1 MKADK
6 TFFIDFTNPGFNY
19 FHNDILNTVVKD
31 YLEINPDLLLSTIIR
46 KDNLTEVILEVL
58 ANNLENVIDANGL
71 YHIIENIYDF
81 WRDYKRY
88 LFADLSISYV
98 INETNFHD
106 VFNNFNKTILDA
118 YRRVCLN
125 LGKKFN
131 IMRELPAGG
140 NAFILLN
147 RTNFSVYKELKDI
160 PVLHS
165 IVFRPPFVVNSKS
178 NKRQGIFPIININPV
193 LGLDKEGFYCYPILV
208 GKKRVFVYFKDRY
221 MSLSLALSN
230 LFEHDDDYKDNKPDI
245 VILFGSNTTEGIYY
259 DKDNDIHIASLIERD
274 EIDYFGYLKKIIL
287 TAYNIEMISVGR
299 LPIHGA
305 CVSLTLK
312 DHRQKNI
319 ILIGD
324 SGAGKSET
332 LEALR
337 QIASDYVIDMT
348 TIFDDMGT
356 LVINDNEM
364 YAYGTEIGAFVRT
377 DDLENGYTYKVFDR
391 AIFMNP
397 SLANARI
404 VLPISSYD
412 DITTGV
418 KIDAILYANN
428 YEEKENKIRLFTD
441 EKSALEV
448 FKRGARVAKGTTGE
462 IGLVETFFAN
472 PFGPVQ
478 LQNETNILLDKYFKY
493 FFDNNIMVGEIYTGL
508 ALPNGAKNPVFAAAE
523 LLKKL
528 KEE

>member
-6 TFFIDFTNPGFNY
+6 TFFIDFTNPEFNY
-19 FHNDILNTVVKD
+19 FHNGILRTVVEDFLKS
-31 YLEINPDLLLSTIIR
+31 NPDLLLDKIIT
-46 KDNLTEVILEVL
+46 KSDLTEVILEVL
-58 ANNLENVIDANGL
+58 ANNLTNVIDTNGL
-71 YHIIENIYDF
+71 YHLVESIYDF

-88 LFADLSISYV
+88 LFADLAVSYI

-106 VFNNFNKTILDA
+106 VFNNFNRTILDA

-147 RTNFSVYKELKDI
+147 RTNQFVYDELQGV

-165 IVFRPPFVVNSKS
+165 IVFRPPFVVNSRS
-178 NKRQGIFPIININPV
+178 NKRQGIFPIINENPV
-193 LGLDKEGFYCYPILV
+193 LGLDNEGFYCYPILV

-221 MSLSLALSN
+221 MSLALALSN
-230 LFEHDDDYKDNKPDI
+230 LFEHDDEYLNNKPDI
-245 VILFGSNTTEGIYY
+245 MILFGSNTKEGIYY
-259 DKDNDIHIASLIERD
+259 DEENDIHIASLIERD
-274 EIDYFGYLKKIIL
+274 EIDYFGYMKKIIL
-287 TAYNIEMISVGR
+287 TAYNIEMISVGG

-337 QIASDYVIDMT
+337 KVSGDYVVSMT

-356 LVINDNEM
+356 LVIDKEEM
-364 YAYGTEIGAFVRT
+364 NAYGTEIGAFVRT

-397 SLANARI
+397 SMSNARI

-412 DITTGV
+412 DITCGV

-428 YEEKENKIRLFTD
+428 YEEKENKIRLFNS
-441 EKSALEV
+441 KSEALEV

-462 IGLVETFFAN
+462 TGLVTTYFAN

-478 LQNETNILLDKYFKY
+478 LQEETDVLLEQYFNY
-493 FFDNNIMVGEIYTGL
+493 FFENGITVGEIYTGL
-508 ALPNGAKNPVFAAAE
+508 ALPNGSENPEYAALE
-523 LLKKL
+523 LLNKL

>member
-1 MKADK
+1 MRADK
-6 TFFIDFTNPGFNY
+6 MFLIDFTHKGFNY
-19 FHNDILNTVVKD
+19 FHNDILETVVND
-31 YLEINPDLLLSTIIR
+31 YLKLNPDLLLNEIIS
-46 KDNLTEVILEVL
+46 KENLTEVIFEVL
-58 ANNLENVIDANGL
+58 ANNLENVKNANGL
-71 YHIIENIYDF
+71 YHLIENIYDF

-88 LFADLSISYV
+88 LFADLSVSYM

-106 VFNNFNKTILDA
+106 VFNNFNRTILDA

-140 NAFILLN
+140 NAFVLLN
-147 RTNFSVYKELKDI
+147 RTNCFVYDELENI

-165 IVFRPPFVVNSKS
+165 VVFRPPFVVNSKS
-178 NKRQGIFPIININPV
+178 NKRQGVFPIINENPV
-193 LGLDKEGFYCYPILV
+193 EGLDKEGFYCYPILV

-221 MSLSLALSN
+221 MSLALALSN
-230 LFEHDDDYKDNKPDI
+230 LFEHDDNYKENKPDI
-245 VILFGSNTTEGIYY
+245 IILFGSNTKEGIYY
-259 DKDNDIHIASLIERD
+259 DQENDVHVASLIERD

-287 TAYNIEMISVGR
+287 TAYNIEMISVGG

-312 DHRQKNI
+312 DHRTKNI

-337 QIASDYVIDMT
+337 QVASDYVIDMT

-356 LVINDNEM
+356 LVIEDGQM
-364 YAYGTEIGAFVRT
+364 KAYGTEIGAFVRT

-397 SLANARI
+397 SMSNARI

-412 DITTGV
+412 DITTGIN
-418 KIDAILYANN
+418 IDYILYANN
-428 YEEKENKIRLFTD
+428 YEEKENKIELFNNKKD
-441 EKSALEV
+441 AIKV
-448 FKRGARVAKGTTGE
+448 FVRGARVAKGTTGE
-462 IGLVETFFAN
+462 TGLVETFFAN

-478 LQNETNILLDKYFKY
+478 LQCETNVLLDKYFDY
-493 FFDNNIMVGEIYTGL
+493 FFKNNIKVGEIYTGL
-508 ALPNGAKNPVFAAAE
+508 ALPNGAENPVYAATE

-528 KEE
+528 KED

>member
-6 TFFIDFTNPGFNY
+6 TIFINFTDPDFNY
-19 FHNDILNTVVKD
+19 FHNGLLKNVIDEYLKLNK
-31 YLEINPDLLLSTIIR
+31 DLLLNEIV
-46 KDNLTEVILEVL
+46 DGDLTKVILEVL
-58 ANNLENVIDANGL
+58 ANDLSNVKNQNKL
-71 YHIIENIYDF
+71 YHLVENIYDF
-81 WRDYKRY
+81 WRDHKRY
-88 LFADLSISYV
+88 LFADLAVSYV
-98 INETNFHD
+98 INELNFHD
-106 VFNNFNKTILDA
+106 TFNNFNRMVLDM

-147 RTNFSVYKELKDI
+147 RTNSYVYEELKDI

-178 NKRQGIFPIININPV
+178 NKRKGIFPIINENPV
-193 LGLDKEGFYCYPILV
+193 FDLDKEGFYCYPILV

-221 MSLSLALSN
+221 ISLALALSN
-230 LFEHDDDYKDNKPDI
+230 LFEHDDNYKENKPDI
-245 VILFGSNTTEGIYY
+245 IILFGSNTKEGIYY
-259 DKDNDIHIASLIERD
+259 DKANDIHIASLIERD
-274 EIDYFGYLKKIIL
+274 EIDYFGYMKKIIL
-287 TAYNIEMISVGR
+287 TAYNIEMISVGS

-312 DHRQKNI
+312 DQREKNI

-337 QIASDYVIDMT
+337 QVASDYVVDMT
-348 TIFDDMGT
+348 TIFDDMGS
-356 LVINDNEM
+356 LSIEDDNM
-364 YAYGTEIGAFVRT
+364 KAYGTEIGAFVRT

-391 AIFMNP
+391 AIFLNP
-397 SLANARI
+397 SMSNARI

-412 DITTGV
+412 DIIEGC

-428 YEEKENKIRLFTD
+428 YILSETKIKRFQSAEE
-441 EKSALEV
+441 ALEV
-448 FKRGARVAKGTTGE
+448 FKKGARVAKGTTGE
-462 IGLVETFFAN
+462 TGLVETFFAN

-478 LQNETNILLDKYFKY
+478 LQEETNILLDQYFKY
-493 FFDNNIMVGEIYTGL
+493 FFDNNIYVGEIYTGL
-508 ALPNGAKNPVFAAAE
+508 ALEDGANNPIYAAKE
-523 LLKKL
+523 LLEKL
-528 KEE
+528 KGEL

>member
-1 MKADK
+1 MRADK
-6 TFFIDFTNPGFNY
+6 TFLINFTNGGFNQY
-19 FHNDILNTVVKD
+19 HNDILKRVVDD
-31 YLEINPDLLLSTIIR
+31 YLESHPDLLLDKIIS
-46 KDNLTEVILEVL
+46 DSDLTKVILEVL
-58 ANNLENVIDANGL
+58 ANDLSNVINPNGL
-71 YHIIENIYDF
+71 YHIVESIYDF

-88 LFADLSISYV
+88 LFSDLSVSYV

-106 VFNNFNKTILDA
+106 IFNNFNRMVLDM

-125 LGKKFN
+125 LGVKFN

-147 RTNFSVYKELKDI
+147 RTNHYVYNELKDI

-178 NKRQGIFPIININPV
+178 NKRKGIFPIIDTNPV
-193 LGLDKEGFYCYPILV
+193 EGLDKEGFYCYPILV

-221 MSLSLALSN
+221 MSLALALSN
-230 LFEHDDDYKDNKPDI
+230 LFEHDDEYKNNKPDI
-245 VILFGSNTTEGIYY
+245 IILFGSNTKEGIYY
-259 DKDNDIHIASLIERD
+259 DSLNDVHVASLIERD
-274 EIDYFGYLKKIIL
+274 EIDYFGYMKKIIL
-287 TAYNIEMISVGR
+287 TAYNMEMISVGG

-337 QIASDYVIDMT
+337 QVASDYVVDMT

-356 LVINDNEM
+356 LLIEDGIM
-364 YAYGTEIGAFVRT
+364 KAYGTEIGAFVRT

-397 SLANARI
+397 SLSNARI

-412 DITTGV
+412 DITTGIN
-418 KIDAILYANN
+418 IDAILYANN
-428 YEEKENKIRLFTD
+428 YEEKENKIRLFD
-441 EKSALEV
+441 DINSALEV
-448 FKRGARVAKGTTGE
+448 FKKGARVAKGTTGE
-462 IGLVETFFAN
+462 TGLVTTFFAN

-478 LQNETNILLDKYFKY
+478 LQEETNLLLDKYFKY
-493 FFDNNIMVGEIYTGL
+493 FFENNIKVGEIYTGL
-508 ALPNGAKNPVFAAAE
+508 ALENGAENPIYAATE
-523 LLKKL
+523 LLNKL

>member
-6 TFFIDFTNPGFNY
+6 TFFTDFTNSSFNY
-19 FHNDILNTVVKD
+19 FHNGILGSVVSKF
-31 YLEINPDLLLSTIIR
+31 LESNPDLLLSEVIR
-46 KDNLTEVILEVL
+46 KNNLEEVIMEVL
-58 ANNLENVIDANGL
+58 ANNLENVINPNGL

-88 LFADLSISYV
+88 LFADLSVSYI

-147 RTNFSVYKELKDI
+147 RTNSYVYNELKDV

-178 NKRQGIFPIININPV
+178 NKRKGIFPLIDTNPV
-193 LGLDKEGFYCYPILV
+193 EGLDKEDFYCYPILV

-221 MSLSLALSN
+221 ISLALALSN
-230 LFEHDDDYKDNKPDI
+230 LFEHDDNYKDNKPDI
-245 VILFGSNTTEGIYY
+245 IILFGSNTKEGIYY
-259 DKDNDIHIASLIERD
+259 DEVNDVHVASLLERD
-274 EIDYFGYLKKIIL
+274 EIDYFGYMKKIIL
-287 TAYNIEMISVGR
+287 TAYNIEMISVGG

-337 QIASDYVIDMT
+337 KVAADYVVDMT

-356 LVINDNEM
+356 LMIEDGVM
-364 YAYGTEIGAFVRT
+364 KAYGTEIGAFVRT

-412 DITTGV
+412 DITEGIT
-418 KIDAILYANN
+418 IDAILYANN
-428 YEEKENKIRLFTD
+428 YEEKNEKIRLFSSKD
-441 EKSALEV
+441 EALEV
-448 FKRGARVAKGTTGE
+448 FKKGARVAKGTTGE
-462 IGLVETFFAN
+462 TGLVTTFFAN

-478 LQNETNILLDKYFKY
+478 LQNETNILLDEYFDY
-493 FFDNNIMVGEIYTGL
+493 FFNNSIKVGEIYTGL
-508 ALPNGAKNPVFAAAE
+508 ALENGAEQPVYAALE

>member
-1 MKADK
+1 MRADK
-6 TFFIDFTNPGFNY
+6 TFFINFTNPGFNY
-19 FHNDILNTVVKD
+19 FHNEMMAEVVNE
-31 YLEINPDLLLSTIIR
+31 YLKANPDLLLDKVIS
-46 KDNLTEVILEVL
+46 KNNLAEVIMEVL
-58 ANNLENVIDANGL
+58 ANNLTNVIDPNGL
-71 YHIIENIYDF
+71 YHVVENVYDF

-88 LFADLSISYV
+88 LFADLSVSYV

-106 VFNNFNKTILDA
+106 VFNSFNKTILDA

-147 RTNFSVYKELKDI
+147 RTNCYVYNELKDI

-178 NKRQGIFPIININPV
+178 NKREGIFPLIDTNPV
-193 LGLDKEGFYCYPILV
+193 EGLDKDGFYCYPILV
-208 GKKRVFVYFKDRY
+208 GKKRVFVYFKDRF
-221 MSLSLALSN
+221 MSLALALSN
-230 LFEHDDDYKDNKPDI
+230 LFEHDDNYKDNKPDI
-245 VILFGSNTTEGIYY
+245 VILFGSNTKEGIYY
-259 DKDNDIHIASLIERD
+259 DEANDVHVASLIERD
-274 EIDYFGYLKKIIL
+274 DIDYFGYLKKIIL
-287 TAYNIEMISVGR
+287 TAYNIEMISVGG

-312 DHRQKNI
+312 DHRKKNI

-337 QIASDYVIDMT
+337 KVASDYVVDMV

-356 LVINDNEM
+356 LIIEGDKM
-364 YAYGTEIGAFVRT
+364 FAYGTEIGAFVRT

-397 SLANARI
+397 SLSNARI

-412 DITTGV
+412 DITMGIE
-418 KIDAILYANN
+418 IDAILYANN
-428 YEEKENKIRLFTD
+428 YEEKDEKIRLFTD
-441 EKSALEV
+441 MESALSV
-448 FKRGARVAKGTTGE
+448 FKKGARVAKGTTKE

-478 LQNETNILLDKYFKY
+478 MQDETNILLNKYFDY
-493 FFDNNIMVGEIYTGL
+493 FFKHHIKVGEIYTGL
-508 ALPNGAKNPVFAAAE
+508 ALPNGAENPVYAATE
-523 LLKKL
+523 LLEKL
-528 KEE
+528 KEN

>member
-1 MKADK
+1 MRADK
-6 TFFIDFTNPGFNY
+6 TFFIDFTNAEFNY

-31 YLEINPDLLLSTIIR
+31 YLELNPDLLLNEIIAI
-46 KDNLTEVILEVL
+46 DDLTKVIYQVL
-58 ANNLENVIDANGL
+58 ANNLENVIDQNAL
-71 YHIIENIYDF
+71 YHLIEKIYDF
-81 WRDYKRY
+81 WREHKRY
-88 LFADLSISYV
+88 LFADLSVSYM

-106 VFNNFNKTILDA
+106 VFNNFNRTILDA

-147 RTNFSVYKELKDI
+147 RTNYSVYPELEDV
-160 PVLHS
+160 PFLHS

-178 NKRQGIFPIININPV
+178 NKRNGVFSIINTNPV
-193 LGLDKEGFYCYPILV
+193 DGLNNDGFYCYPILV
-208 GKKRVFVYFKDRY
+208 GHKRVFVYFKDRY
-221 MSLSLALSN
+221 MSLALALSN
-230 LFEHDDDYKDNKPDI
+230 LFEHDDNYKDNKPDI
-245 VILFGSNTTEGIYY
+245 IILFGSDTKEGIYY
-259 DKDNDIHIASLIERD
+259 DSKNDVHIASLIERD

-287 TAYNIEMISVGR
+287 TAYNIEMISVGG

-312 DHRQKNI
+312 DHRKKNI

-337 QIASDYVIDMT
+337 TVASDYVIDMT

-356 LVINDNEM
+356 LIFKNGNM
-364 YAYGTEIGAFVRT
+364 KAYGTEIGAFVRT

-391 AIFMNP
+391 AIFLNP
-397 SLANARI
+397 SMSNARI

-412 DITTGV
+412 DITCGV
-418 KIDAILYANN
+418 EVDAVLYANN
-428 YEEKENKIRLFTD
+428 YEEKENKIRLFENKED
-441 EKSALEV
+441 ALNV
-448 FKRGARVAKGTTGE
+448 FVKGARVAKGTTGE
-462 IGLVETFFAN
+462 TGLVETYFAN
-472 PFGPVQ
+472 PFGPMQ
-478 LQNETNILLDKYFKY
+478 LQEETNKLLDKYFDY
-493 FFDNNIMVGEIYTGL
+493 FFNNKIKVGEIYTGL
-508 ALPNGAKNPVFAAAE
+508 ALENGAENPRFAAEE

>member
-6 TFFIDFTNPGFNY
+6 TFFIDFTNSSFNY
-19 FHNDILNTVVKD
+19 FHNGILGSVVSKF
-31 YLEINPDLLLSTIIR
+31 LEANPDLLLSEVIR
-46 KDNLTEVILEVL
+46 KNNLEEVIMEVL
-58 ANNLENVIDANGL
+58 ANNLENVINPNGL

-88 LFADLSISYV
+88 LFADLSVSYI

-147 RTNFSVYKELKDI
+147 RTNSYVYNELKDV

-178 NKRQGIFPIININPV
+178 NKRKGIFPLIDTNPV
-193 LGLDKEGFYCYPILV
+193 EGLDKEDFYCYPILV

-221 MSLSLALSN
+221 ISLALALSN
-230 LFEHDDDYKDNKPDI
+230 LFEHDDNYKDNQPDI
-245 VILFGSNTTEGIYY
+245 IILFGSNTKEGIYY
-259 DKDNDIHIASLIERD
+259 DEVNDVHVASLLERD
-274 EIDYFGYLKKIIL
+274 EIDYFGYMKKIIL
-287 TAYNIEMISVGR
+287 TAYNIEMISVGG

-337 QIASDYVIDMT
+337 KVAADYVVDMT

-356 LVINDNEM
+356 LMIEDGVM
-364 YAYGTEIGAFVRT
+364 KAYGTEIGAFVRT

-412 DITTGV
+412 DITEGIT
-418 KIDAILYANN
+418 IDAILYANN
-428 YEEKENKIRLFTD
+428 YEEKNEKIRLFSSKD
-441 EKSALEV
+441 EALEV
-448 FKRGARVAKGTTGE
+448 FKKGARVAKGTTGE
-462 IGLVETFFAN
+462 TGLVTTFFAN

-478 LQNETNILLDKYFKY
+478 LQEETNILLDEYFEY
-493 FFDNNIMVGEIYTGL
+493 FFNNGIKVGEIYTGL
-508 ALPNGAKNPVFAAAE
+508 ALENGAEQPVYAALE

>member
-6 TFFIDFTNPGFNY
+6 TFFIDFTNSSFNY
-19 FHNDILNTVVKD
+19 FHNNILGTVVNKF
-31 YLEINPDLLLSTIIR
+31 LQKNPDLLLNEIIK
-46 KDNLTEVILEVL
+46 KDNLEEVIMEVL
-58 ANNLENVIDANGL
+58 ANNLENVINPNGL
-71 YHIIENIYDF
+71 YHIVENIYDF

-88 LFADLSISYV
+88 LFADLSVSYI

-147 RTNFSVYKELKDI
+147 RTNCHVYDELKNV

-178 NKRQGIFPIININPV
+178 NKRQGIFPLIDTNPV
-193 LGLDKEGFYCYPILV
+193 YGLDNDGFYCYPILV

-221 MSLSLALSN
+221 ISLALALSN
-230 LFEHDDDYKDNKPDI
+230 LFEHDDNYKDNKPDI
-245 VILFGSNTTEGIYY
+245 IILFGSNTKEGIYY
-259 DKDNDIHIASLIERD
+259 DVENDVHVASLIERD
-274 EIDYFGYLKKIIL
+274 EIDYFGYMKKIIL
-287 TAYNIEMISVGR
+287 TAYNIEMISVGG

-337 QIASDYVIDMT
+337 KVASDYVIDMT

-356 LVINDNEM
+356 LLIEDGKM
-364 YAYGTEIGAFVRT
+364 KAYGTEIGAFVRT

-397 SLANARI
+397 SLSNARI

-412 DITTGV
+412 DITSGIE
-418 KIDAILYANN
+418 IDAILYANN
-428 YEEKENKIRLFTD
+428 YEKKEEKIRTFSNKA
-441 EKSALEV
+441 EALEV

-462 IGLVETFFAN
+462 TGLVTTFFAN

-478 LQNETNILLDKYFKY
+478 LQEETNVLLDKYFDY
-493 FFDNNIMVGEIYTGL
+493 LFENNVQVGEIYTGL
-508 ALPNGAKNPVFAAAE
+508 ALENGAEQPVYAALE
-523 LLKKL
+523 LLNKL